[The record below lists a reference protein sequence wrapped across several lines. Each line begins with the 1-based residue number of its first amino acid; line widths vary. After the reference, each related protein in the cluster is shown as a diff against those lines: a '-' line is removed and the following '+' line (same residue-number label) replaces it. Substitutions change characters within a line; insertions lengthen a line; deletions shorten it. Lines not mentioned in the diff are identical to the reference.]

1 MGSIAARKT
10 TEILRNAERILA
22 IELLCSAQG
31 VEFRGPEKL
40 GQGTGVAYSL
50 IRGRVPTLKE
60 DRVISKDIEAITKMI
75 RSGELVAAVEEAIS
89 SRMD

>member
-1 MGSIAARKT
+1 A
-10 TEILRNAERILA
+10 TEILRNVERIVA
-22 IELLCSAQG
+22 IELLCAAQG

-50 IRGRVPTLKE
+50 IRERTPILKE
-60 DRVISKDIEAITKMI
+60 DRVISKDIEVVTKLI
-75 RSGELVAAVEEAIS
+75 RSGDLVEAVEEAVS